1 MLKYQFLTVINKEDL
16 NESKKDFIY
25 EKELMHS
32 LRSFRYCKAE
42 IFQNCII
49 GTLRIPEKNDS
60 RNPMIVCGFYLTDK
74 EIYLIEERGNL
85 VSWIEDREEKFQNIK
100 SPEQFLLR
108 FMQLLIEDDLIFLL
122 HIEEEI
128 EKMEDSLSDVSS
140 EDFFSLLSQYR
151 HKLTELDAY
160 YEQLT
165 MIGELLESQDESA
178 IILSPESW
186 KRYALG
192 TERLQNHICLLRENL
207 LQLRELYQS
216 QQDAKLNKTMCIL
229 TVVTTIFLPL
239 TLLTGWYGMNFA
251 YMPETHWRYGYPAII
266 AVAVIIVIL
275 EIIYFK
281 KKKLL

>member
-49 GTLRIPEKNDS
+49 GTLRVPEKNDS

-266 AVAVIIVIL
+266 AVAVIIVIF